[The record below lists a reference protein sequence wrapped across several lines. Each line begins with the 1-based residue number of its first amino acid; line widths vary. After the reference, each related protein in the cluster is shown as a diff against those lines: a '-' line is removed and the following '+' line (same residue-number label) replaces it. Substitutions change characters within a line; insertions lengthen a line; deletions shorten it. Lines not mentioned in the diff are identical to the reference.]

1 MDSEADN
8 STSHPITKAEVLR
21 ILRAEQGQWEQL
33 IALVPTEQLEQPMT
47 PGGWSLRDL
56 LAHLLW
62 YAREGLALCRDGAVR
77 YPEMWGRPYD
87 AINADIWREAQAMAG
102 GDVLAVWRATIQ
114 EIYGWVAASDEAW
127 LAEPVA
133 FPSEKPVSRLQQ
145 VEINTFGHYREHV
158 DDLRTWLEGEG

>member
-1 MDSEADN
+1 MDSEAE
-8 STSHPITKAEVLR
+8 HPITKAEVLR

-33 IALVPTEQLEQPMT
+33 IALVPTEHLEQPMT

-62 YAREGLALCRDGAVR
+62 YAAEGLALCRDGAVR

-87 AINADIWREAQAMAG
+87 AINADIWREAQTAAG
-102 GDVLAVWRATIQ
+102 VDVLDAWRATIQ
-114 EIYGWVAASDEAW
+114 EIYDWVAVSDEAW
-127 LAEPVA
+127 LAEAVA
-133 FPSEKPVSRLQQ
+133 FPGEKPVSRLRQ

-158 DDLRTWLEGEG
+158 DDLRAWLEGEGKQ